1 MSSTNCVPSLSDYR
15 LLTSPLK
22 RIFWNIPT
30 HSEWAIKSIQA
41 EGTRYEH
48 ERASSSDPELAHTPK
63 LPGVH
68 DHGFYTAHHNK
79 TKGHLI
85 ISDVSIRFVSNISHD
100 VHWVLPYS
108 QITQLEKVNRL
119 VQKAVPTPQRDS
131 GKDLRIV
138 DKQGKEVMLVNVD
151 SRDQA
156 FSQIVG
162 FSDTVWQV
170 VW

>member
-1 MSSTNCVPSLSDYR
+1 
-15 LLTSPLK
+15 
-22 RIFWNIPT
+22 
-30 HSEWAIKSIQA
+30 
-41 EGTRYEH
+41 
-48 ERASSSDPELAHTPK
+48 
-63 LPGVH
+63 
-68 DHGFYTAHHNK
+68 
-79 TKGHLI
+79 
-85 ISDVSIRFVSNISHD
+85 
-100 VHWVLPYS
+100 VLPYS
-108 QITQLEKVNRL
+108 EITNLEKVNRL
-119 VQKAVPTPQRDS
+119 VQKAIPTPKRDS